1 MYRLAHA
8 TETTA
13 TVWARHTSNGTLTL
27 TVNGQTFSGSTIDTS
42 VADGTGTVTAT
53 GLSAGLAYPFSLAVG
68 GTVIH
73 EGTLRTMPAAG
84 SSFSLLW
91 AYCWHPYKVT
101 MAIEQAMNKHDDIAA
116 FFMGGDNIY
125 SDADTSTTTVNLF
138 GEAMKN
144 VGAAMQADPANAEL
158 AVPALRTLYRSRF
171 KEPGTKRALEAFPT
185 YPLVSDH
192 DMQTGDNWDV
202 NHTTAAANAYITW
215 ATTQAEAEA
224 VHEKHKQVFWEF
236 YAGTPENSDANNE
249 NTRPDDEQF
258 YFDFVIGDV
267 HVFVLDSS
275 NYKDRV
281 GGDDYGTAQMAW
293 LTSRLSAST
302 STWKIVATGEG
313 ITEYLSTVS
322 TDHQAIIDHCVN
334 NGINGVLFVA
344 GDIHAPFYGEYGLP
358 QVRGGQVS
366 QRNHMA
372 IPDGYLGGAK
382 YKWLGYYSNG
392 VSGDIAPHCVTV
404 LRVTPQRL
412 DVDYLD
418 ARGNVIWTKHMLPTD
433 REMRSER
440 PKIA

>member
-13 TVWARHTSNGTLTL
+13 TVWARHTSNGALTL
-27 TVNGQTFSGSTIDTS
+27 TVNGQTFTGSAIDTS

-53 GLSAGLAYPFSLAVG
+53 GLSAGQSYPFSLAVG

-73 EGTLRTMPAAG
+73 EGTLRTMPASG
-84 SSFSLLW
+84 PSFSLLW
-91 AYCWHPYKVT
+91 AYCWHPYKLT
-101 MAIEQAMNKHDDIAA
+101 MAIEQAMNKHGDIAA

-125 SDADTSTTTVNLF
+125 SDANTSTTTVNLF
-138 GEAMKN
+138 SEAMKN
-144 VGAAMQADPANAEL
+144 VGAVMQADPANAEL

-171 KEPGTKRALEAFPT
+171 KEPGTKRALEAYPT
-185 YPLVSDH
+185 YPMVSDH

-224 VHEKHKQVFWEF
+224 VYEKHKQVFWEF
-236 YAGTPENSDANNE
+236 FAATPENTDANNE
-249 NTRPDDEQF
+249 SSRPDGEQF
-258 YFDFVIGDV
+258 YFDFVIGDM
-267 HVFVLDSS
+267 HVFVLDAS

-281 GGDDYGTAQMAW
+281 GGVDYGATQMAW
-293 LTSRLSAST
+293 LLSRLSAST
-302 STWKIVATGEG
+302 STWKMISTGEG
-313 ITEYLSTVS
+313 ITEYTGTVS
-322 TDHQAIIDHCVN
+322 TDHQDIIDHCVN
-334 NGINGVLFVA
+334 NDIHGVLFVA

-392 VSGDIAPHCVTV
+392 VSGDIAPHCVAV
-404 LRVTPQRL
+404 LRVTPDRL

-418 ARGNVIWTKHMLPTD
+418 ATGNVIWTKYMLPTD
-433 REMRSER
+433 REMRTER
-440 PKIA
+440 PKIG